1 MTSPTPTTP
10 ATATTPTRHATAPLV
25 TAPKLVVPERDIGMQ
40 GHYAGAVS
48 RLASFL
54 LDAMFASIAFWL
66 FSLLFTVALNTL
78 TGSDFDPTESG
89 LLTTSAFVVWAFVY
103 AAYPQAVAG
112 RTLGMAIVGLA
123 AVDRDGSPIRPW
135 QAVVRVLAFPLS
147 FLLFGLG
154 FIGIVLQ
161 REHRAL
167 HDLIAGTAVVYAW
180 NARAARLRFI
190 AQRPT

>member
-1 MTSPTPTTP
+1 M
-10 ATATTPTRHATAPLV
+10 
-25 TAPKLVVPERDIGMQ
+25 VPERDIGMQ

-123 AVDRDGSPIRPW
+123 AVDRDGSPIRPG
-135 QAVVRVLAFPLS
+135 QAVVRVLTFPLS